1 MSFGDQS
8 KASGAA
14 ILQVLARRDV
24 LAGLMFVGV
33 ALFGLWLSRDYP
45 IGTALRMGTGYV
57 PRLLCWILLGLGV
70 VELVQGLRAALAS
83 EASGQRGDSIVRAHS
98 ASEDARERADDTRHE
113 PGSSARDALASEAS
127 GQRGDSIVRAPDTR
141 HEPGSSARD
150 AQGAQ
155 LVSSGQVWG
164 WRPVVFVTASLVIFG
179 LSIERLGLV
188 LSILLLVGVG
198 AVAAR
203 GLRLVETLAAA
214 LVLIAL
220 SWGIFILGLGL
231 TIPVWPE
238 W

>member
-1 MSFGDQS
+1 MALGERPE
-8 KASGAA
+8 ASGAA
-14 ILQVLARRDV
+14 VLQIFARRDV
-24 LAGLMFVGV
+24 LAGLMFIGV

-57 PRLLCWILLGLGV
+57 PRLLCWILLGLGTV
-70 VELVQGLRAALAS
+70 VLVQGLRAALAS
-83 EASGQRGDSIVRAHS
+83 EASGQRGHSIVRAP
-98 ASEDARERADDTRHE
+98 DTRPE
-113 PGSSARDALASEAS
+113 PGSSARAALASEAS
-127 GQRGDSIVRAPDTR
+127 GQRG
-141 HEPGSSARD
+141 H
-150 AQGAQ
+150 
-155 LVSSGQVWG
+155 SSGQASG

-231 TIPVWPE
+231 TMPVWPE